1 MQKIK
6 DLEKTIDNYG
16 RYVESLLER
25 LDEETTK
32 RKDAE
37 AYRAYKVE
45 ELVAYIAELERQRDE
60 NRNRVDYLL
69 GELTAIHRLASGEIK
84 SHTAETETELR
95 QELVDS
101 SLQRLDNLTA
111 LAKKRGVG
119 GYAKPE
125 KDCGPLTEEDRELL
139 GLDARC
145 AKEQI

>member
-1 MQKIK
+1 MTRIK
-6 DLEKTIDNYG
+6 ELEKTVDIYG
-16 RYVESLLER
+16 RYIDSLLER

-37 AYRAYKVE
+37 AFRARKVD
-45 ELVAYIAELERQRDE
+45 ELAE
-60 NRNRVDYLL
+60 
-69 GELTAIHRLASGEIK
+69 S
-84 SHTAETETELR
+84 LR
-95 QELVDS
+95 
-101 SLQRLDNLTA
+101 RLDNLTA

-125 KDCGPLTEEDRELL
+125 EDCGPLTEEDRELL